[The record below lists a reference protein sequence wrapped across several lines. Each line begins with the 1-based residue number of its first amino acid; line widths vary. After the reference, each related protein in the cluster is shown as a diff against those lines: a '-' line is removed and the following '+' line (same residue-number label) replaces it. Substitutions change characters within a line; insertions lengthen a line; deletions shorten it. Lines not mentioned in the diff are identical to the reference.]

1 MSSLFCI
8 RDAGGVRRYKTYSNR
23 ESAERAI
30 DAEIGPGCRAP
41 LSVVEFVEATPA
53 IRGAEGLLQAAQII
67 LNAKSGEQVATA
79 MQAMRS
85 AVESATGARS

>member
-1 MSSLFCI
+1 MNSLYCI

-41 LSVVEFVEATPA
+41 LSVVEFIEATPVA
-53 IRGAEGLLQAAQII
+53 AAANDLLQACRLI
-67 LNAKSGEQVATA
+67 LNAKQGAQVATA
-79 MQAMRS
+79 MQAVRS
-85 AVESATGARS
+85 AVVQANGEWS